1 MAPHMRWSLRIG
13 SVGGTAILIH
23 VTFLLFLIWL
33 GAIYYRQGGAEA
45 AWQGTI
51 FIVLLFLCVL
61 LHELGHVFAARR
73 YGVKTRDVTLWPFGG
88 IASMERMPE
97 KPSQE
102 LIVALA
108 GPAVNVVIAAGL
120 LLWLGTQLDP
130 ESLTKIEDPTVSLAA
145 KVAGANII
153 LVLFNMIPAFPMDGG
168 RVLRALLAMRMGNA
182 RATELAATIGQ
193 GFAVIF
199 GVLGIFYN
207 PMLIVIA
214 AFIFLAASGEA
225 AQAQLRAVAQGTLVA
240 DAMITQFQSL
250 GASATV
256 NDATEALIRTTQTE
270 FPIVD
275 GAGRLRGVLTRDAMI
290 KALKERGPQTPVL
303 DVMQTDVPTV
313 PARAK
318 LDTALRSLMQKGR
331 PVVGVTDAQDRLV
344 GLLTVENLGEM
355 MMVQSA
361 RPDRPVGGALGQSAR
376 MTRGQT
382 PASPDSGPLDAEPL
396 VPDQLVWRFPSLG
409 TRPRLLGGFGIF
421 PGGVEPCRS

>member
-1 MAPHMRWSLRIG
+1 MRWSLRIG
-13 SVGGTAILIH
+13 SLGGTAILIH

-33 GAIYYRQGGAEA
+33 GAIYYRQGGADA

-73 YGVKTRDVTLWPFGG
+73 FGVQTHDVTLWPFGG

-108 GPAVNVVIAAGL
+108 GPAVNVVIAAGI
-120 LLWLGTQLDP
+120 LLWLGPRLNPD
-130 ESLTKIEDPTVSLAA
+130 SLTQIQDPAVSLAA
-145 KVAGANII
+145 KLAGANII

-193 GFAVIF
+193 GFAIVF
-199 GVLGIFYN
+199 GVVGIFYN
-207 PMLIVIA
+207 PMLIIIA
-214 AFIFLAASGEA
+214 LFIFLAASGEA
-225 AQAQLRAVAQGTLVA
+225 SQAQLRAVAQGTLVS
-240 DAMITQFQSL
+240 DAMITEFQTL
-250 GASATV
+250 ALNATV
-256 NDATEALIRTTQTE
+256 NDAVEALIRTTQTE

-275 GAGRLRGVLTRDAMI
+275 GSGRLRGVLTRDAMI
-290 KALKERGPQTPVL
+290 KALKERGPETLVL
-303 DVMQTDVPTV
+303 EVMEDDIPTV

-318 LDTALRSLMQKGR
+318 LDTALSSLMQKGR
-331 PVVGVTDAQDRLV
+331 SVVGVTDADGRLI

-355 MMVQSA
+355 IMVQAA
-361 RPDRPVGGALGQSAR
+361 RPDVPG
-376 MTRGQT
+376 RG
-382 PASPDSGPLDAEPL
+382 PWGN
-396 VPDQLVWRFPSLG
+396 
-409 TRPRLLGGFGIF
+409 PRQ
-421 PGGVEPCRS
+421 

>member
-1 MAPHMRWSLRIG
+1 MRWSLRIG

-23 VTFLLFLIWL
+23 VTFLLFLLWL
-33 GAIYYRQGGAEA
+33 GVVYYSQGGLEA

-51 FIVLLFLCVL
+51 FIVIIFLCVL

-88 IASMERMPE
+88 IANMERMPD
-97 KPSQE
+97 KPSEE

-108 GPAVNVVIAAGL
+108 GPAVNVVIAAVL
-120 LLWLGTQLDP
+120 LLWLGPQPDP
-130 ESLTKIEDPTVSLAA
+130 ENLTKIEDPAVSLAA
-145 KVAGANII
+145 KVVGANII

-193 GFAVIF
+193 GFAVVF
-199 GVLGIFYN
+199 GVVGIFYN
-207 PMLIVIA
+207 PMLIIIA

-225 AQAQLRAVAQGTLVA
+225 AQAQLRAVAQGTLVG
-240 DAMITQFQSL
+240 DAMITAFQSL
-250 GASATV
+250 PTSATV
-256 NDATEALIRTTQTE
+256 NDAADALIRTTQTE

-290 KALKERGPQTPVL
+290 KAMKEKGAQTLVL
-303 DVMQTDVPTV
+303 DVMQTDIPTV

-318 LDTALRSLMQKGR
+318 LDTALRSLMEKGR
-331 PVVGVTDAQDRLV
+331 PVVGVTDAQDRLI

-355 MMVQSA
+355 MLIQSA
-361 RPDRPVGGALGQSAR
+361 QLEAR
-376 MTRGQT
+376 TGPWGRARG
-382 PASPDSGPLDAEPL
+382 
-396 VPDQLVWRFPSLG
+396 
-409 TRPRLLGGFGIF
+409 
-421 PGGVEPCRS
+421 

>member
-1 MAPHMRWSLRIG
+1 MRWSLSLG
-13 SVGGTAILIH
+13 SVAGTAIRIH

-51 FIVLLFLCVL
+51 FIVLIFLCVL

-88 IASMERMPE
+88 IASMERMPD

-108 GPAVNVVIAAGL
+108 GPAVNVVIAAAL
-120 LLWLGTQLDP
+120 LLWFGPQLDP
-130 ESLTKIEDPTVSLAA
+130 QNLTRLENPAVSLAA

-168 RVLRALLAMRMGNA
+168 RVLRAVLAMRMGNA

-193 GFAVIF
+193 GFAIIF
-199 GVLGIFYN
+199 GVVGIFYN
-207 PMLIVIA
+207 PMLIIIA
-214 AFIFLAASGEA
+214 LFIFLAASGEA
-225 AQAQLRAVAQGTLVA
+225 AQAQLRAVAQGTLVS
-240 DAMITQFQSL
+240 DAMITEFQSL
-250 GASATV
+250 DTNATV
-256 NDATEALIRTTQTE
+256 NDAAEALIRTTQTE
-270 FPIVD
+270 FPVVD
-275 GAGRLRGVLTRDAMI
+275 GSGKLRGVLTRDAMI
-290 KALKERGPQTPVL
+290 KALKERGPATPVL
-303 DVMQTDVPTV
+303 DVMQSDIPTV

-331 PVVGVTDAQDRLV
+331 PVVGVTDAQGRLI

-355 MMVQSA
+355 MMVHSA
-361 RPDRPVGGALGQSAR
+361 RPDI
-376 MTRGQT
+376 
-382 PASPDSGPLDAEPL
+382 PA
-396 VPDQLVWRFPSLG
+396 
-409 TRPRLLGGFGIF
+409 
-421 PGGVEPCRS
+421 